1 MSKILRRPMF
11 RGGSVSSYGNGIASG
26 LADGGRV
33 NYAGGGQIGGGTIYG
48 TPMADGRYGFKKSVY
63 KSQRKIPFIPESKTL
78 MPQDL
83 GAPTGTKTQSYLQG
97 VGGPMFTG
105 ADIMNFIQDNPKFG
119 GTDFTGALQG
129 KWNPETKRWE
139 APSAKAAQY
148 ALEQMNDPELQKV
161 MRNMMDPDFALLDP
175 DKTPEE
181 NASVVETDEDRANI
195 MEMYRSGQSD
205 AAMESQQ
212 QLKEILENQRIKNK
226 SYEKDILDQRK
237 QTVDQPIVGVTEEV
251 KEEVKESFED
261 DGTEMGFQKIAD
273 QYYDALTSG
282 SQERL
287 DARKA
292 IEEQKGKDKISRA
305 RKTDAFN
312 TMLKF
317 FEGSQQ
323 EGATVGSSAAE
334 ASKYLTSKPSAT
346 ELAMDKRD
354 TREEALS
361 DRDFLREEG
370 RRDTAAQMAFKE
382 MTSKD
387 AAYLAY
393 KRQSALLDKRLD
405 AAVDLE
411 DKKAI
416 RQEQRILDDRA
427 FQRELKQLVI
437 DSKDDRT
444 ALERNIKYIAKKFNV
459 DEDKAFKL
467 YKGDP
472 AHFQAQL
479 DATIGKTGY
488 INEESFRAAART
500 FYGNDFIE
508 DLTLTEIP
516 NVGDPAEGQKNGY
529 YTDSVKQIVIKITD
543 GIVEDVRSYN

>member
-26 LADGGRV
+26 LADGGMPDKRGFV
-33 NYAGGGQIGGGTIYG
+33 DGPGGYAGKPQI
-48 TPMADGRYGFKKSVY
+48 K
-63 KSQRKIPFIPESKTL
+63 RKILSVPQSTTL

-83 GAPTGTKTQSYLQG
+83 GAPTGSKTQSYLYG
-97 VGGPMFTG
+97 VGGPMWTG
-105 ADIMNFIQDNPKFG
+105 ADIMNFIQDNPKWG
-119 GTDFTGALQG
+119 GTQFTGALQG

-148 ALEQMNDPELQKV
+148 ALEQMNNEDIEKV
-161 MRNMMDPDFALLDP
+161 MRNMMDPEFALLDP

-181 NASVVETDEDRANI
+181 NASVVDTAEDRANI
-195 MEMYRSGQSD
+195 KEMYMSGQSD

-212 QLKEILENQRIKNK
+212 QLKEILEKQRVNN
-226 SYEKDILDQRK
+226 EETK
-237 QTVDQPIVGVTEEV
+237 QINETESKHPYHQEEPIIGV

-261 DGTEMGFQKIAD
+261 DGTEMGYQQIAD
-273 QYYDALTSG
+273 QYYEQLTAG
-282 SQERL
+282 AEDRL
-287 DARKA
+287 EARKA
-292 IEEQKGKDKISRA
+292 IEEQKAKDKISRA

-354 TREEALS
+354 ARLEALS

-393 KRQSALLDKRLD
+393 KRKSALLDKRLD

-427 FQRELKQLVI
+427 FQRELKQMVI
-437 DSKDDRT
+437 DSKDDTT
-444 ALERNIKYIAKKFNV
+444 ALEKNIKYLAKKFNV

-472 AHFQAQL
+472 ANFQAQL
-479 DATIGKTGY
+479 DSTISKTGY
-488 INEESFRAAART
+488 MNEESFRAAART
-500 FYGNDFIE
+500 FYGDDFIE
-508 DLTLTEIP
+508 DLTLTETP